1 MCSATL
7 VQEDIWM
14 YTSLVLLVLANGMI
28 PAPRPDTPAWL
39 SDYGAA
45 CRRGKA
51 EKKPL
56 AVFFGKGE
64 TGWEQVSKDGPLGE
78 GAVRL
83 LQAEYVPLYLD
94 VETDYGRRMAS
105 AFGVKGVPA
114 LVISDRSGESL
125 ALRYSGT
132 LGPADLRSCL
142 ARYAD
147 PDRVVRT
154 TDTDPTAAEP
164 APESYRAALAAARRE
179 DRPLLLVFHAERC
192 LWCKRMEHDTFA
204 DGRVKAALRPYVV
217 YVVDTDREP
226 AVTRKYLPPMSP
238 IPAYCLVNTADETV
252 RKDGNSY
259 RTAEEFLAWLD

>member
-1 MCSATL
+1 
-7 VQEDIWM
+7 M

-28 PAPRPDTPAWL
+28 PAPKSSEAPAWL

-45 CRRGKA
+45 YRRGKA

-56 AVFFGKGE
+56 AIFFGRGE
-64 TGWEQVSKDGPLGE
+64 TGWEEVSKDGSLGE

-83 LQAEYVPLYLD
+83 LQSEYVPVYLD
-94 VETDYGRRMAS
+94 VETDHGRSMAS
-105 AFGVKGVPA
+105 ALGVKGGPA
-114 LVISDRSGESL
+114 LVISDRSGESI

-132 LGPADLRSCL
+132 LGAADLRRCL

-147 PDRVVRT
+147 PDHLVRT
-154 TDTDPTAAEP
+154 TETDPTAAES
-164 APESYRAALAAARRE
+164 APESYRAAVAAARRD
-179 DRPLLLVFHAERC
+179 DRPLLLVFHGERC

-204 DGRVKAALRPYVV
+204 DGRVRAALRRYVV
-217 YVVDTDREP
+217 YLVDTDREP

-238 IPAYCLVNTADETV
+238 IPAYCLVNPADETV

-259 RTAEEFLAWLD
+259 RTAEEFLAWLE